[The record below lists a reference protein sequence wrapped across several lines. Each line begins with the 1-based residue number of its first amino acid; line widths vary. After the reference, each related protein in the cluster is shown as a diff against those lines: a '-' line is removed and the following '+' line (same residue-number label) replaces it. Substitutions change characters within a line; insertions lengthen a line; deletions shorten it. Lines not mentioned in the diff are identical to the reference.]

1 MLDEA
6 AFSVIIFIIVTVIII
21 LHVSFPLGQAK
32 NALRSKRMK
41 IFRRAEKYIKEYRTV
56 EKQEIDLIRSAKK
69 EGSVI
74 VPAEAKLA
82 FVIRI
87 RG

>member
-1 MLDEA
+1 MTS
-6 AFSVIIFIIVTVIII
+6 FS
-21 LHVSFPLGQAK
+21 LQAK
-32 NALRSKRMK
+32 KALKSKRMT
-41 IFRRAEKYIKEYRTV
+41 IFRRAEKYIKEYRKV
-56 EKQEIDLIRSAKK
+56 EKQDIDLIREAKK

>member
-1 MLDEA
+1 MWYINLFYVNVFLNIPESP
-6 AFSVIIFIIVTVIII
+6 F
-21 LHVSFPLGQAK
+21 QAK
-32 NALRSKRMK
+32 KALKEKRFK
-41 IFRRAEKYIKEYRTV
+41 IFRRAEKYIKEYRTK
-56 EKQEIDLIRSAKK
+56 EKQEIRLIRDAKK
-69 EGSVI
+69 QGSVI